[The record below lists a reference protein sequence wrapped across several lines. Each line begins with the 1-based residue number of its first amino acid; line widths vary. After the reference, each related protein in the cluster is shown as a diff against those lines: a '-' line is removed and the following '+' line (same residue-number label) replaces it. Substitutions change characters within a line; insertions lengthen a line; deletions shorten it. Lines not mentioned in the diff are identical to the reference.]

1 MDIPKHQ
8 RMADQIAM
16 NFAFAGR
23 DEAVASTADH
33 IDKFW
38 EPRMKAGIFES
49 NLDELS
55 EIARDAIKLLMAKAE
70 A

>member
-16 NFAFAGR
+16 NFAFSGR

-38 EPRMKAGIFES
+38 APNMKEGIFGS

-55 EIARDAIKLLMAKAE
+55 DIARDAIKVLMAKAK